1 MPDSIWKSTLEEFR
15 AQLAGRD
22 PVPAGVSTAAITAS
36 LALSLL
42 IKVLEIARN
51 SRDFRGDPGKIE
63 EMLASARAESSKLAR
78 YADEDAAAFAAYMA
92 SRGTPNEPAALLLR
106 KAIEIPLEAA
116 RAAAMGLKL
125 CAGAIPMTPASIQ
138 PDLGAAAFL
147 LTASVRAMLLSAESN
162 AQRLADPDF
171 QREVAGEVENLK
183 LLAQNHQPW

>member
-51 SRDFRGDPGKIE
+51 RKDFRADPAKVEGL
-63 EMLASARAESSKLAR
+63 LASARAESDKLAQ
-78 YADEDAAAFAAYMA
+78 YADEDAAAFASYMA
-92 SRGTPNEPAALLLR
+92 SRRTPNEPAALLLR

-116 RAAAMGLKL
+116 RTAAAGLKL
-125 CAGAIPMTPASIQ
+125 CAQAVPMTPASIA
-138 PDLGAAAFL
+138 PDLGTATFL
-147 LTASVRAMLLSAESN
+147 LKASVRAMLLSAESN
-162 AQRLADPDF
+162 TRRLADPEF
-171 QREVAGEVENLK
+171 QREVAREIENLK
-183 LLAQNHQPW
+183 LLAQNHHEW